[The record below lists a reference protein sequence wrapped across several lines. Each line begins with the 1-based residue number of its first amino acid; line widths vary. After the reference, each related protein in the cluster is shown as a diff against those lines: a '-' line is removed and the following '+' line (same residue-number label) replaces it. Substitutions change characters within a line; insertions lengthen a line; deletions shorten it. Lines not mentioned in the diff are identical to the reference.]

1 MCNDASTEFSNGGD
15 VSELSGES
23 SSFEAIENDE
33 LVENAD
39 EKNTE
44 EQIDCSGDLVEN
56 ENSEADT
63 ELCDQFPLNLEPQDT
78 EEATD
83 NIETED
89 SLDTNNSSNE
99 NESSAQES
107 TESQSDRAEI
117 YENSEYSDEVNDM
130 ISSKDELKVY
140 QKAELKEENIDG
152 RTCLVRD
159 DIALDY
165 VDPKSGMTNK
175 ELMEKGRAP
184 YDSKTGERIELHHI
198 GQEYDSPLAEL
209 TADSEH
215 GQYYSTLHT
224 KGTESWRND
233 EQKSNRYNNIDRP
246 RHWKSRVKEH

>member
-1 MCNDASTEFSNGGD
+1 MCDDASAESSSGAE
-15 VSELSGES
+15 VSDLSGES
-23 SSFEAIENDE
+23 STFEATENDE
-33 LVENAD
+33 LVENAE

-44 EQIDCSGDLVEN
+44 EQMDYSGDLV
-56 ENSEADT
+56 NSDKTETDT
-63 ELCDQFPLNLEPQDT
+63 ELCDKSPPNIESQDT
-78 EEATD
+78 EEAAD
-83 NIETED
+83 NIEAED
-89 SLDTNNSSNE
+89 TADT
-99 NESSAQES
+99 NESSYVNESSTQES
-107 TESQSDRAEI
+107 VESQSSRAEI

-130 ISSKDELKVY
+130 ISSKDELEVY

-159 DIALDY
+159 DIDLDY
-165 VDPKSGMTNK
+165 VDPKSGMTNQ

-224 KGTESWRND
+224 KETESWRND
-233 EQKSNRYNNIDRP
+233 EQKNNRYNNIDRP
-246 RHWKSRVKEH
+246 QHWKSRVKEH